1 MMTTPTL
8 NMMDA
13 YRLETLRS
21 KGLETEKL
29 IQALEEKDLESLLQT
44 DDSFDYKDLLDQT
57 DKKMDLF
64 KKALTNNYAIS
75 YLTINGLKNL
85 LRLKFNVTEEK
96 DYTLSSQRLD
106 DLIVTSDQLKTIE
119 TLIGSVWRVEVTDE
133 PRPSRSKISIIHSSN

>member
-1 MMTTPTL
+1 MTTPTL

-29 IQALEEKDLESLLQT
+29 IQALEEKDLKSLLQT

-57 DKKMDLF
+57 DKKLDLF
-64 KKALTNNYAIS
+64 KKALTSNYAIS

-119 TLIGSVWRVEVTDE
+119 TLIGFVWRVEVSDE
-133 PRPSRSKISIIHSSN
+133 SSPSRLKISIIHSSN